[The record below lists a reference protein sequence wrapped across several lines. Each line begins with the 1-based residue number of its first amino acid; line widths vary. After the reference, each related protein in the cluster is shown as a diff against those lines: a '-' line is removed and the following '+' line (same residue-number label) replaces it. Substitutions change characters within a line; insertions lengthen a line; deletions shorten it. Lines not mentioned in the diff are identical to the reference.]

1 MQLSEKHREKRVF
14 DKSECEVSFVD
25 LRPEA
30 GVTHEDGKVSSSTG
44 TSTEGDCDI
53 CFNSLY
59 RLLSMNL
66 RHVVKSASLEKE
78 IR

>member
-1 MQLSEKHREKRVF
+1 MQLSEKHKEKSAF
-14 DKSECEVSFVD
+14 DKSECKLSFVD
-25 LRPEA
+25 LRVD
-30 GVTHEDGKVSSSTG
+30 VTDGGGKVSSSTG
-44 TSTEGDCDI
+44 ASSNEGNWDI

-66 RHVVKSASLEKE
+66 RHVVKRASLEKE

>member
-14 DKSECEVSFVD
+14 DKSECKVSFVD
-25 LRPEA
+25 LRLEA
-30 GVTHEDGKVSSSTG
+30 GVTDGGGKESSSTD
-44 TSTEGDCDI
+44 TSSEGICEI

-59 RLLSMNL
+59 RLLSINL
-66 RHVVKSASLEKE
+66 RHVVKRESLKKA

>member
-25 LRPEA
+25 LRPEV
-30 GVTHEDGKVSSSTG
+30 GVIDGGGKESSSTG
-44 TSTEGDCDI
+44 VSSEGNCDI

-59 RLLSMNL
+59 RLLSINL

>member
-14 DKSECEVSFVD
+14 DKSECKVSFVD
-25 LRPEA
+25 LRLDVID
-30 GVTHEDGKVSSSTG
+30 GDGKVSSSTG
-44 TSTEGDCDI
+44 ASSKGNCDI

-59 RLLSMNL
+59 RLLSINL
-66 RHVVKSASLEKE
+66 RHVVKRASLEKV

>member
-1 MQLSEKHREKRVF
+1 VQLSEKHREKRFF
-14 DKSECEVSFVD
+14 DKSECKVSFAD
-25 LRPEA
+25 LRPEVD
-30 GVTHEDGKVSSSTG
+30 VTEGGGKASSSTA
-44 TSTEGDCDI
+44 TSSEDICDI

-59 RLLSMNL
+59 RLLSINL

>member
-14 DKSECEVSFVD
+14 DKSECKVSFED
-25 LRPEA
+25 LSLEV
-30 GVTHEDGKVSSSTG
+30 GVTDGGGKVSSSTD
-44 TSTEGDCDI
+44 TSSVDNCDI

-59 RLLSMNL
+59 RLLSINL
-66 RHVVKSASLEKE
+66 RHVVKRANLEKE